1 MFERSFF
8 FEQKRVEVLFIGAM
22 AEDNAFFL
30 ETTLLS
36 ISSHCASTPEQI
48 LDVMQTFDIELIF
61 GTLSYQQT
69 SYLEVLQAIR
79 KSFPLVEVILFLQ
92 EEDIQHRDDIPNLDD
107 ILALKCSRYFC
118 MRFEAPQALTHL
130 NDALKLL
137 NHKNIFLQNTQYF
150 DALLASSVVSQ
161 SDVEGN
167 ITYVNENYTKVTGYS
182 KEEVLGKNHRI
193 MRHPSNPK
201 EVYQHMWETIKR
213 GDVWRERVLNRNKDG
228 SDFWADTIIIPF
240 KDSKS
245 GEIIQ
250 YIAIRRDITQILEEK
265 RALQA
270 KEILA
275 NEQMKLSEAKDSFL
289 ILFTH
294 ELKTPLN
301 AIINFSQYLYKNMY
315 RIDEI
320 PKEKRAHLLEQIYKS
335 ASSMLENVSN
345 ILDLSKLRN
354 RKLNYTYSL
363 FDVKKSLQ
371 EVIERHMGLVQERK
385 CVVHFEDDGSDPFL
399 TSDEH
404 RFKQI
409 IANILSN
416 AIKYGQSKVIVSL
429 ATTSRAIV
437 IEIDDDGKGIANKH
451 SVFELYEQDAK
462 GITSMEKKGTGIGLN
477 FVKLLCEDLGFCY
490 NIEDSVELGGTKFIV
505 SKTKKES

>member
-1 MFERSFF
+1 MERGLF
-8 FEQKRVEVLFIGAM
+8 FEQKRIEVLLIGVM
-22 AEDNAFFL
+22 AEDEAFLL
-30 ETTLLS
+30 ETTHLP
-36 ISSHCASTPEQI
+36 ITTHCATTPEQI
-48 LDVMQTFDIELIF
+48 LYVLQTFEIELIF
-61 GTLSYQQT
+61 GTLSYQAT
-69 SYLEVLQAIR
+69 SYLEVLHTVRQRGID
-79 KSFPLVEVILFLQ
+79 VEMILFLQ
-92 EEDIQHRDDIPNLDD
+92 EADIQNREDVPNLDD
-107 ILALKCSRYFC
+107 ILALKGSRYFC
-118 MRFEAPQALTHL
+118 MRFEAAQALTHL
-130 NDALKLL
+130 SDALKLL
-137 NHKNIFLQNTQYF
+137 NHKNMFLQNTQYF

-161 SDVEGN
+161 SDIHGN
-167 ITYVNENYTKVTGYS
+167 ITYVNENFSKVTGYS

-193 MRHPSNPK
+193 MKHPSNP
-201 EVYQHMWETIKR
+201 VDIYQSMWGTIQK
-213 GDVWRERVLNRNKDG
+213 GEVWRERVLNRNKDG

-245 GEIIQ
+245 HKIIQ

-275 NEQMKLSEAKDSFL
+275 NEQMKLSDAKDSFL

-301 AIINFSQYLYKNMY
+301 AIINFSHYLCKNMY

-345 ILDLSKLRN
+345 ILDLSRLRN

-363 FDVKKSLQ
+363 FDVKKSIQ
-371 EVIERHMGLVQERK
+371 EVIERHMSLAQERR
-385 CVVHFEDDGSDPFL
+385 CVVRFEEDGSEPFL

-416 AIKYGQSKVIVSL
+416 AIKYGQSNVVVSL
-429 ATTSRAIV
+429 KSTPRMIL
-437 IEIDDDGKGIANKH
+437 IEVDDDGKGIANKQ

-477 FVKLLCEDLGFCY
+477 FVKLLCEDLGFSY
-490 NIEDSVELGGTKFIV
+490 KIEDSTKLGGTKFIL
-505 SKTKKES
+505 SKTKKEP

>member
-1 MFERSFF
+1 MIEQSFF

-22 AEDNAFFL
+22 AENNAFL
-30 ETTLLS
+30 LDTALLS
-36 ISSHCASTPEQI
+36 ISSHCASTPKQI
-48 LDVMQTFDIELIF
+48 LDVMETFDIELIF

-69 SYLEVLQAIR
+69 SYLEVLQTIR
-79 KSFPLVEVILFLQ
+79 KNFPLVEVILFLQ
-92 EEDIQHRDDIPNLDD
+92 EEDIQHRDDIPNLDN

-118 MRFEAPQALTHL
+118 MRFEGPQALAHL

-161 SDVEGN
+161 SDTDGN
-167 ITYVNENYTKVTGYS
+167 ITYVNENFTKVTGYT
-182 KEEVLGKNHRI
+182 KEEIVGKNHRI
-193 MRHPSNPK
+193 MRHPSNSV
-201 EVYQHMWETIKR
+201 EIYDSMWGTIKK
-213 GDVWRERVLNRNKDG
+213 GEVWRERVLNRNKDG

-240 KDSKS
+240 KDAKSK
-245 GEIIQ
+245 EIIQ

-345 ILDLSKLRN
+345 ILDLSRLRN
-354 RKLNYTYSL
+354 HKLNYTYSL
-363 FDVKKSLQ
+363 FDVKKSIQ
-371 EVIERHMGLVQERK
+371 EVIERHTSLAQERK
-385 CVVHFEDDGSDPFL
+385 CVVQFEDDGSEPFV

-416 AIKYGQSKVIVSL
+416 AIKYGQSKVVISL
-429 ATTSRAIV
+429 KNTPRAILV
-437 IEIDDDGKGIANKH
+437 EVEDDGKGIANKQ

-477 FVKLLCEDLGFCY
+477 FVKLLCEDLGFSY
-490 NIEDSVELGGTKFIV
+490 KIDDSVELGGAKFIL
-505 SKTKKES
+505 SKIKKEH